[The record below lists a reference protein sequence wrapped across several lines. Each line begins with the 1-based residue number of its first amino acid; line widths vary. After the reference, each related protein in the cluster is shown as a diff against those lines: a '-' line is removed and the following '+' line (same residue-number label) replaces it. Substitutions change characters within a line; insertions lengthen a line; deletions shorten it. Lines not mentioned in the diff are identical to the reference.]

1 MTEERDARSEPVVDD
16 GAAPTPDDAAD
27 GPDEAAL
34 EAFDLD
40 HDGRISVTEDVRAEL
55 GIADARAAELAEKP
69 GLKGKIGRAAH
80 RLLDKLDND

>member
-1 MTEERDARSEPVVDD
+1 MAEERDAPDQPVVDD
-16 GAAPTPDDAAD
+16 GAEATPDDTTD

-40 HDGRISVTEDVRAEL
+40 GDGRISVTENARAEL
-55 GIADARAAELAEKP
+55 GIVDAQAEEMGDEP